1 MQGDMYSKA
10 GGGAPAPAQGEAPA
24 APAQGAGGPSMS
36 GMNGMNPDAMRQEI
50 MSLLEQ
56 KGVFESASSETEKAE
71 LLALIDELVEAM
83 QNGDQAAIQSSP
95 IMQMLA
101 SEPSGEQQM
110 APASQAPMGG
120 GMPQG
125 GGGMMPPGGGGMM
138 NG

>member
-10 GGGAPAPAQGEAPA
+10 GGGMPAPAPAQGA
-24 APAQGAGGPSMS
+24 APAQSAGGPSMN

-56 KGVFESASSETEKAE
+56 KGVFQSATSETEKAE

-83 QNGDQAAIQSSP
+83 QNGDQAKIQSSP

-101 SEPSGEQQM
+101 SEPAGQQQM
-110 APASQAPMGG
+110 APTSNAPM
-120 GMPQG
+120 G

>member
-10 GGGAPAPAQGEAPA
+10 QGAMPAEQPQAPAKP
-24 APAQGAGGPSMS
+24 AGGMNMN

-50 MSLLEQ
+50 MTLLEQ
-56 KGVFESASSETEKAE
+56 KGVFESATSETEKAE

-83 QNGDQAAIQSSP
+83 QNGDQAKIQSSP

-101 SEPSGEQQM
+101 SEPAGEQQM
-110 APASQAPMGG
+110 APTSNAPM
-120 GMPQG
+120 G

-138 NG
+138 NV